1 MPATECAALAEISE
15 TLKIYDCYAAGRGQ
29 ARSYHRPLFA
39 ARQRVGGQCECL
51 GIPPLRAMMR
61 MCSVAGSRQPPVD
74 SCPTSC
80 R

>member
-39 ARQRVGGQCECL
+39 ARQRVGVSANARESFATEAAL
-51 GIPPLRAMMR
+51 L
-61 MCSVAGSRQPPVD
+61 S
-74 SCPTSC
+74 TK
-80 R
+80 